1 MVKFCLFSLLLLT
14 VATTSFA
21 QNLSSSTNLVAK
33 ETKPNKSLS
42 DGKVAFVDTR
52 TFNAEIG
59 EIKKQYEKVQLEFQ
73 KQIDELK
80 ALDQQVKKLEDEL
93 NSNSLSEKAQKE
105 KATQYQSSKKEL
117 ETKYDYYDK
126 ALQNKLEMYLSP
138 IKEKIFKALELY
150 AQEHNII
157 AVFSLSEANSLI
169 FYENT
174 NNITED
180 FIKEYNKQNPVTK

>member
-1 MVKFCLFSLLLLT
+1 MVKFCLFSLLLLI